1 MRRLLIVDDLPIIVD
16 GLLELFQTTKHLE
29 LEVMKAYS
37 GEEALQIMRSHRVDI
52 VISDIKMPGLEGIE
66 LLQIIQ
72 EDWPA
77 CKVIFLTGYNDF
89 HYIRSAMAYGGF
101 DYILKVE
108 SDDKIISSVERAMA
122 KLDEEGDQLR
132 MLERATERAR
142 QALPLLQKEYI
153 WELLQGK
160 QEVAAERARHLR
172 ELGIPLQADR
182 PILLLLGRVDTW
194 KESFTPLDKAL
205 LLYGVQNIA
214 EEYAASQ
221 MQCYS
226 CVCDNSRIVW
236 LLQPR
241 DTGPLEAA
249 AWQKGYSHISAML
262 ENIQQ
267 TCQRLLRVSVSFA
280 LSSEPT
286 NWTMISERFHMLKYC
301 FVYGLGLSPAVI
313 VTDSDLLKLQEGEE
327 EANDYCHHTR
337 LQLLLQCL
345 ENNHREEFNNLY
357 LHLTTVWTDDSHAYG
372 RKMELYHSLASIFL
386 SCMDQNEPF
395 RQEVHAKLD
404 ATLLYQKDEAVSWP
418 DVKQYF
424 WNLAD
429 CFFTRQAAQ
438 GGQVPADLVKK
449 VHRFIEEHL
458 SHDISLIAIADHV
471 GLNPSYFSRL
481 YKQLTGIGLSDYIN
495 EYRNLKAKEWLLNSP
510 MKVNEIA
517 AALGYNS
524 ALAFIRFFKKQNQ
537 ATPQEY
543 RLQRQAREVKNSI

>member
-16 GLLELFQTTKHLE
+16 GLLELFQTTEHMD
-29 LEVMKAYS
+29 LEVLKAYS
-37 GEEALQIMRSHRVDI
+37 GEEALHRMRQHQVDI

-72 EDWPA
+72 KEWPT

-108 SDDKIISSVERAMA
+108 SDDKIIRSVKRAMA
-122 KLDEEGDQLR
+122 KLDEEGDQLKMLDRVNER
-132 MLERATERAR
+132 MRK
-142 QALPLLQKEYI
+142 ALPLLQKEYV
-153 WELLQGK
+153 WDLLQGK
-160 QEVAAERARHLR
+160 QESIKGLVHQLN
-172 ELGIPLQADR
+172 ELAIPLQAER
-182 PILLLLGRVDTW
+182 QILLLLGRVDTW
-194 KESFTPLDKAL
+194 KESFTPLDKTL
-205 LLYGVQNIA
+205 LLYGVQNIV
-214 EEYAASQ
+214 EEYAGLG

-226 CVCDNSRIVW
+226 CVYDSSRIVW
-236 LLQPR
+236 LLQPHE
-241 DTGPLEAA
+241 TGIKEAA
-249 AWQKGYSHISAML
+249 AWKTGYSHISAML

-286 NWTMISERFHMLKYC
+286 DWGMISQRFHMLKYC
-301 FVYGLGLSPAVI
+301 FVYGLGLSPGVI
-313 VTDSDLLKLQEGEE
+313 VTDSDLVKLQENGE

-337 LQLLLQCL
+337 LQLLQQCL
-345 ENNHREEFNNLY
+345 ENNHREEFNKLY
-357 LHLTTVWTDDSHAYG
+357 LHLTAVWTGDSHAYG
-372 RKMELYHSLASIFL
+372 RKMELYHSMASIFL

-395 RQEVHAKLD
+395 RQAVYERLD
-404 ATLLYQKDEAVSWP
+404 IALLYQKDEAASWP
-418 DVKQYF
+418 DVKQFF
-424 WNLAD
+424 WNMAD
-429 CFFTRQAAQ
+429 CYFTRQAAL
-438 GGQVPADLVKK
+438 GGQVTTNLVKK

-458 SHDISLIAIADHV
+458 AQDISLVTIADHV

-481 YKQLTGIGLSDYIN
+481 YKQLTGTGLSDYIN
-495 EYRNLKAKEWLLNSP
+495 EYRNLKAKEWLLNTP

-537 ATPQEY
+537 ETPQEY
-543 RLQRQAREVKNSI
+543 RLQRQVGEVKKSI

>member
-1 MRRLLIVDDLPIIVD
+1 M
-16 GLLELFQTTKHLE
+16 
-29 LEVMKAYS
+29 
-37 GEEALQIMRSHRVDI
+37 
-52 VISDIKMPGLEGIE
+52 
-66 LLQIIQ
+66 
-72 EDWPA
+72 
-77 CKVIFLTGYNDF
+77 
-89 HYIRSAMAYGGF
+89 
-101 DYILKVE
+101 
-108 SDDKIISSVERAMA
+108 
-122 KLDEEGDQLR
+122 
-132 MLERATERAR
+132 
-142 QALPLLQKEYI
+142 
-153 WELLQGK
+153 
-160 QEVAAERARHLR
+160 
-172 ELGIPLQADR
+172 
-182 PILLLLGRVDTW
+182 DTW

-226 CVCDNSRIVW
+226 CVCNSRIVW

-241 DTGPLEAA
+241 DIGSSEA
-249 AWQKGYSHISAML
+249 AWQKGGSHISAML

-286 NWTMISERFHMLKYC
+286 NWPMISERFYMLKYC

-313 VTDSDLLKLQEGEE
+313 VTDSDLLKLEEGEE

-337 LQLLLQCL
+337 LLLQCL

-357 LHLTTVWTDDSHAYG
+357 LHLTAVWTDDSHAYG

-386 SCMDQNEPF
+386 YGMDQNEPF
-395 RQEVHAKLD
+395 RREVHAKLD

-458 SHDISLIAIADHV
+458 SYDISLIAIADHV
-471 GLNPSYFSRL
+471 GPNPSYFSRL

-543 RLQRQAREVKNSI
+543 RLQRQAGEVKKSI